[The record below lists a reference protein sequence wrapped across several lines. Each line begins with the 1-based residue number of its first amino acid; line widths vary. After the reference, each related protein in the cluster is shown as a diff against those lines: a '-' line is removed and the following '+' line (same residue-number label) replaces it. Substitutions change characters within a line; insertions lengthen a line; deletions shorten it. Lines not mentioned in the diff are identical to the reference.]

1 MDGVRPLPT
10 TAHEL
15 QDSRAPLA
23 VGRFRW
29 RDATRRYFD
38 ADADA
43 DAYDY
48 DDLYRQFSVLRQ
60 AGSRSRRAPAA

>member
-43 DAYDY
+43 Y